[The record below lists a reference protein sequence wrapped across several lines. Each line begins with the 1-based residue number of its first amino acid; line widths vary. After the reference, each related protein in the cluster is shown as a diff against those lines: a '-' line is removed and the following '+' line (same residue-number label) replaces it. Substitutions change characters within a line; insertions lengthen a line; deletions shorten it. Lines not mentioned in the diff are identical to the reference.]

1 MGYVG
6 LQTQINKNNRKSII
20 LLTAFPLLILVG
32 LFVTLFFLSGQNID
46 ETKSLFLRSF
56 PIALVLVGVWF
67 LIAYFS
73 HSQLIQRATHSESL
87 GRKEN
92 MRIYNL
98 TENLSMSVGMKMPK
112 LFVIETTAL
121 NAFASGINEKNYS
134 VTLTRGLIDTLN
146 DQELEGVIAHE
157 LTHIRNKDVRL
168 LIVTIVFVGI
178 FGLIVDLAF
187 RNLLYSGSSRRRD
200 SKDSGG
206 AAIMIILLVAVV
218 LYFFSMI
225 FKFALSRSREYMA
238 DAGAVE
244 LTKNAPALASALR
257 KISGNSK
264 LDTTNNE
271 VKEMFI
277 DNGENDEKKMNFM
290 SSIKNI
296 FSTHPPIE
304 KRIKVLEQL

>member
-6 LQTQINKNNRKSII
+6 LQTQINKNNRKSVI
-20 LLTAFPLLILVG
+20 LLIAFPLLILVG
-32 LFVTLFFLSGQNID
+32 LFVVLFFLSNQNID
-46 ETKSLFLRSF
+46 QTKSLFLTTF
-56 PIALVLVGVWF
+56 PIALVLVGIWF

-73 HSQLIQRATHSESL
+73 HASLIQRATHSESL
-87 GRKEN
+87 ERKDN

-98 TENLSMSVGMKMPK
+98 TENLCMSVGMKMPK
-112 LFVIETTAL
+112 LFVIESDSL
-121 NAFASGINEKNYS
+121 NAFASGINEKNFS
-134 VTLTRGLIDTLN
+134 VTLTRGIINTLT
-146 DQELEGVIAHE
+146 DEELEGVIAHE

-187 RNLLYSGSSRRRD
+187 RNLLYSGNSRRRD

-206 AAIMIILLVAVV
+206 GAIMIILLVAVV

-244 LTKNAPALASALR
+244 LTKNAPALANALR
-257 KISGNSK
+257 KISGHSK

-277 DNGENDEKKMNFM
+277 DNGVDTEKMNFT
-290 SSIKNI
+290 SSIANF

-304 KRIKVLEQL
+304 KRIKILEQL